1 VRWFMQTESE
11 LLSRLT
17 QILSDVTGAPQTKL
31 SAHSTPQNT
40 PG

>member
-1 VRWFMQTESE
+1 MQTESE
-11 LLSRLT
+11 LLSQT